1 MHQKCDLVG
10 KQSREQGMEEKFLN
24 PYLSERLEYTAFIN
38 NSLFKKEHSENNENV
53 LEIKN
58 KVKYMCWN
66 INWRKSPGS

>member
-1 MHQKCDLVG
+1 
-10 KQSREQGMEEKFLN
+10 MEEKFLN

>member
-1 MHQKCDLVG
+1 MPQKCDLVG

-24 PYLSERLEYTAFIN
+24 TYLSERLEYTAFIN

-58 KVKYMCWN
+58 KVKYMC
-66 INWRKSPGS
+66 